1 MTEPPPPSTGS
12 RPRPEAQFF
21 AWVLIVIG
29 ALLVVLCGGCT
40 LTFWGVG
47 LFSLL
52 QSPGGSEMGAAVGLF
67 FMTLLIGGV
76 PAAGGAILIWAGW
89 RTLHPLK
96 TPRTTAKTFE

>member
-1 MTEPPPPSTGS
+1 MTSPGTEP
-12 RPRPEAQFF
+12 RIRPEASFI
-21 AWVLIVIG
+21 AWALIVIG
-29 ALLVVLCGGCT
+29 ALLVLLCGGCT

-52 QSPGGSEMGAAVGLF
+52 QSPGSGAMGAAVGLF

-76 PAAGGAILIWAGW
+76 PAAGGAVLIWAGW
-89 RTLHPLK
+89 RTLHPVK

>member
-1 MTEPPPPSTGS
+1 MTLLEPPPKPK
-12 RPRPEAQFF
+12 PEASFF

-47 LFSLL
+47 VVGLL
-52 QSPGGSEMGAAVGLF
+52 QDHSAAAWGAMTGLF
-67 FMTLLIGGV
+67 FTTLLIGGV
-76 PAAGGAILIWAGW
+76 PAAGGAILVWAGW
-89 RTLHPLK
+89 RTLHPIK